1 MYINLL
7 SVFVGFSLLY
17 CARAGSQAIF
27 STQRKRVLT
36 KPGGGT
42 VPLSDFEDKG
52 TVLLPSSKENRY
64 LMTRGRF
71 FVIFVIL
78 SLDTRGFRDPEEIF
92 NLPQL
97 S

>member
-1 MYINLL
+1 
-7 SVFVGFSLLY
+7 
-17 CARAGSQAIF
+17 
-27 STQRKRVLT
+27 
-36 KPGGGT
+36 
-42 VPLSDFEDKG
+42 
-52 TVLLPSSKENRY
+52 
-64 LMTRGRF
+64 MTRGRF